1 MIDSHA
7 APLSSWSDT
16 DQRRAEVRSSV
27 ETLLRKVE
35 ATASGKTTP

>member
-16 DQRRAEVRSSV
+16 EQRRAEVRSSV
-27 ETLLRKVE
+27 EDLLKKLD
-35 ATASGKTTP
+35 ASKPH